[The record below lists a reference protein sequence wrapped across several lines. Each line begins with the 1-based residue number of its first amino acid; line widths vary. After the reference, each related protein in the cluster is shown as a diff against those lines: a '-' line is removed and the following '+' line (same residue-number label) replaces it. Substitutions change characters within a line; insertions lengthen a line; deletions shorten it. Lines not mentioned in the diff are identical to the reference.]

1 MLGVC
6 DDQPKPIV
14 NTPRTDSNRST
25 QCIRL
30 PCARQADRRG
40 IPLCLSRAGSIRI
53 NDDRPV
59 LPRPRVSTA
68 NGYPFLAPLMI
79 KPSAQINLEPFT
91 VAGITDVRPRPS
103 RVRLP
108 PQVARPAR
116 PRAIPAGC
124 PARDRST
131 SGVAIARADPLRCV
145 GFSGRG
151 WSRRRRRFGRH
162 RLGWCEVG

>member
-108 PQVARPAR
+108 PQVARP
-116 PRAIPAGC
+116 C
-124 PARDRST
+124 PAPCD
-131 SGVAIARADPLRCV
+131 
-145 GFSGRG
+145 SGRLPG
-151 WSRRRRRFGRH
+151 AGSVDFGRGDRPSRPVTLRWFQWSRLEPSPSAVRPAPARMA
-162 RLGWCEVG
+162 